1 MRPKRGFQNRS
12 IRSRWTRESRFQQE
26 VGNPMISYLK
36 NLKNT
41 KLIIVSISVNDD
53 KTRYERLLTRRR
65 KQEKYLNIEDFIIE
79 DRHREG
85 VPNNYENDKLSAI
98 IDSAAYK
105 IENDGDLNRFKDSVN
120 SLIDLLENRFG
131 SD

>member
-1 MRPKRGFQNRS
+1 MRPKIGFQNRS
-12 IRSRWTRESRFQQE
+12 IRSWWTRESRFRQE
-26 VGNPMISYLK
+26 VGNPVISYLK

-65 KQEKYLNIEDFIIE
+65 EQERHLNIEDFIIE
-79 DRHREG
+79 DIHRG
-85 VPNNYENDKLSAI
+85 VPNNYKNNKLSAI

-105 IENDGDLNRFKDSVN
+105 IENDGDLNRFED
-120 SLIDLLENRFG
+120 
-131 SD
+131 

>member
-26 VGNPMISYLK
+26 VGNPVISYLK
-36 NLKNT
+36 NLENT

-105 IENDGDLNRFKDSVN
+105 IENDGDLNRFEDSVN

>member
-1 MRPKRGFQNRS
+1 MTCLYEAKKRLPKPIHS
-12 IRSRWTRESRFQQE
+12 IGVDKRIPIPTGSWQPDDILS
-26 VGNPMISYLK
+26 K
-36 NLKNT
+36 NLEST
-41 KLIIVSISVNDD
+41 KLIIASISVNDD

-65 KQEKYLNIEDFIIE
+65 EQERHLNIEDFIIE

-105 IENDGDLNRFKDSVN
+105 IENDGDLNRFED
-120 SLIDLLENRFG
+120 
-131 SD
+131 

>member
-12 IRSRWTRESRFQQE
+12 IRSWWTRESRFRQE
-26 VGNPMISYLK
+26 VGNPVISYLK

-105 IENDGDLNRFKDSVN
+105 IENDGDLNRFKDLVN